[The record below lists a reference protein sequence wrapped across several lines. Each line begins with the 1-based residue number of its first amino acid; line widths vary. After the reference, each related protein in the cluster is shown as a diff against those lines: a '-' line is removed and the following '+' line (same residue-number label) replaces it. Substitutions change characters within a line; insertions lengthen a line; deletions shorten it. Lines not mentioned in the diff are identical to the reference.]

1 MASFIHNEPTSLAIL
16 QEANIPQTFLAS
28 VSKEIPTSPD
38 VVMAI
43 PGAFGAI
50 CLNSAGLMMFKESFD
65 LKRLFDI
72 FTSIPHVRAF
82 QDNDGASNLGMTVDE
97 LVRHQPSLK
106 PTVLTAVIAML
117 EQVFTMCRDI
127 TFADDLELSALH
139 KERSKCVPA
148 FGEVTEENAAK
159 VPKKDGLVPPLI
171 EAAAKVITPGCI
183 LKAPDDYN
191 VVVRVITTFLFIVSS
206 SARAISRTLL
216 SLRTF

>member
-28 VSKEIPTSPD
+28 LSKEIPTSPD
-38 VVMAI
+38 VVMSI

-50 CLNSAGLMMFKESFD
+50 CLNSVGLTMFQEKFD

-127 TFADDLELSALH
+127 TFADDLELSVLH
-139 KERSKCVPA
+139 KERSDSVPA
-148 FGEVTEENAAK
+148 LGEVTEENAAK
-159 VPKKDGLVPPLI
+159 VPKKDGLVPPLV
-171 EAAAKVITPGCI
+171 EAAAKVTSKTITC
-183 LKAPDDYN
+183 N
-191 VVVRVITTFLFIVSS
+191 HTTIALSS
-206 SARAISRTLL
+206 FAH
-216 SLRTF
+216 